1 MRKGLVV
8 ALSLGCLT
16 LGIGVGYAAKEKP
29 PGMDAIRGKPAKEA
43 AMSALATAET
53 LAGEDTWQ
61 LIAIARVYYLSGD
74 KAHGQAIIDRVNA
87 SKGAKGNDWQR
98 IGRIYSEAKENA
110 KAEEFFN
117 KTLAYDAKDDSGRAE
132 IGAWYIRNGNRD
144 RGEQLLTEAF
154 ARHADDPYHYIRA
167 AEGLL
172 GVPEGR

>member
-16 LGIGVGYAAKEKP
+16 FGIGVGYAAKEKF
-29 PGMDAIRGKPAKEA
+29 PGIEAIRGKPAKDA
-43 AMSALATAET
+43 AASALETAEKI
-53 LAGEDTWQ
+53 AGEDSWQ
-61 LIAIARVYYLSGD
+61 LLAIARVYYLSGD
-74 KAHGQAIIDRVNA
+74 KTHGQAIIDRVNA
-87 SKGAKGNDWQR
+87 AKNTKGGDWQR
-98 IGRIYSEAKENA
+98 IGRIYAEAKENA
-110 KAEEFFN
+110 KAEEFFQ

-144 RGEQLLTEAF
+144 KGEQLLTEAF
-154 ARHADDPYHYIRA
+154 ARHTDDPYHYIRA